1 MNTLRKK
8 VNKIYMS
15 ESKRKTIKLPR
26 KLGKIKI
33 KKKIET
39 INPSRKKTIKKTKI
53 TKKLKKLKIIY
64 RKKEEMNKKFID
76 LLSRLENLMKMK
88 GEVFRARAYQK
99 AKESI
104 MAYPE
109 KITSIEQ
116 IRGLPGIGETII
128 KKFNEFNK
136 TGTLK
141 LLEREK
147 NHPRY
152 IFAEVYGIGPKKAK
166 ELSDMGL
173 TNIAELRE
181 RKDELLNDV
190 QKKGLFYYEDILKR
204 IPRAEI
210 KDYEKEF
217 IKAFNKVKKEGD
229 QFEILGSYRRGAKT
243 SGDIDVVITN
253 KNNDKSIFDKF
264 IKELQKENII
274 VELLSKGST
283 KSLTVGKLPN
293 YSTNRRLDFMYSK
306 PDEYAF
312 ALLYF
317 TGSMAFNVVQRRRA
331 IELGYTMNEHGLYKL
346 VGDKK
351 KVKGARLD
359 REFPTE
365 KSIFDFLGLVYKSPT
380 QRTSGREVILKPE
393 HPEGETKSNQQTSL
407 KKSTKKK
414 TLRIKVPKTLKNK
427 KVKLTTKN
435 SSSTHIKSKWKQ
447 LQQEGIS
454 VVSSFSE
461 KDVCDMVR
469 FASDAYYNDQ
479 PIVSDN
485 VFDILKEY
493 GQKTYPN
500 NPCFDEVGAPT
511 NKKKVKLPFQMHS
524 MDKIKPDTNALPK
537 YIKKYPGPKVVSAKL
552 DGISVLYSGGK
563 LYTRGKATHGM
574 DISYMIPY
582 LVLPSRKDVTLR
594 GELLIRET
602 LFQEKYSS
610 EYKNSRNMVAGV
622 VNSKKREQNKW
633 NDLDFVAY
641 EVIVPELKP
650 SEQMLWLKENGVIT
664 VLNETVNEI
673 SNEMLSELLVNWRSN
688 YEYSIDGIIV
698 NDDKKHPRRNKN
710 PDYAF
715 AFKMVLGDQIAEVK
729 VVDVIYTASK
739 DGYLKPVVRVEP
751 VNIRGATIE
760 FVTAHN
766 AKFIKDNN
774 IGVGAIIQLI
784 RSGDVIPKIQ
794 NVIQG
799 ADEPMMPKGDWSWN
813 ETKVD
818 AILNSTVDNESVLQK
833 NIEFFFKKLD
843 IKGIGPG
850 NVKKMI
856 RAGINTVPKI
866 LKATKEELLTVDGF
880 KEKTV
885 NKIRTNIDNT
895 ISNSSLVMIASA
907 SNIFGRGLG
916 SSILRNIIHEYP
928 NIFESGESNAT
939 KIEQI
944 AKVENIGSKRAERF
958 VKNIPNFISF
968 LEESNLTGKLNEQ
981 IGQNV
986 DTNHPLF
993 QKKIVMTGFRDK
1005 PLKTLLTE
1013 IGAKIGSSVSQN
1025 TFVVLVKDLDE
1036 ETGKVEDAREKN
1048 IPIMQVDDFRKKY
1061 NL

>member
-1 MNTLRKK
+1 
-8 VNKIYMS
+8 MS
-15 ESKRKTIKLPR
+15 ESKRRTIKLPR
-26 KLGKIKI
+26 KIGKIKI

-39 INPSRKKTIKKTKI
+39 IKHSRNKVSLKPKTR
-53 TKKLKKLKIIY
+53 KKLKRLKIKIK
-64 RKKEEMNKKFID
+64 KKEMLNEKFTD
-76 LLSRLENLMKMK
+76 LLTRLENIMKMK

-99 AKESI
+99 AKETI

-116 IRGLPGIGETII
+116 LRGLPGIGETII

-141 LLEREK
+141 VLEREK

-152 IFAEVYGIGPKKAK
+152 IFAKVYGIGPKKAK
-166 ELSDMGL
+166 ELADMGL
-173 TNIAELRE
+173 TSIKELRE

-190 QKKGLFYYEDILKR
+190 QKKGLKYYEDILRR

-210 KDYEKEF
+210 VEYEKAF
-217 IKAFNKVKKEGD
+217 RKAFDKVKQPGD
-229 QFEILGSYRRGAKT
+229 KFEILGSYRRGAKT
-243 SGDIDVVITN
+243 SGDIDVAITN
-253 KNNDKSIFDKF
+253 ENNDKSIFDKF
-264 IKELQKENII
+264 IKQLQKEGIL

-293 YSTNRRLDFMYSK
+293 YTTARRLDFMYSK

-351 KVKGARLD
+351 KTKGPRLN
-359 REFPTE
+359 EQFPTE
-365 KSIFDFLGLVYKSPT
+365 ESIFEFLGLVYKGPT
-380 QRTSGREVILKPE
+380 ERKSGREVILKSSQPTE
-393 HPEGETKSNQQTSL
+393 PVGETKTAQKTSL

-414 TLRIKVPKTLKNK
+414 ALKLKVPKTLKNRK
-427 KVKLTTKN
+427 IKIKANNNTKN
-435 SSSTHIKSKWKQ
+435 LKDNWKK
-447 LQQEGIS
+447 LQKEGIS
-454 VVSSFSE
+454 VVADFSE
-461 KDVCDMVR
+461 SDICAMVR
-469 FASDAYYNDQ
+469 LASDAYYNDQ
-479 PIVSDN
+479 PFVSDN

-493 GQKTYPN
+493 GQNAYPN
-500 NPCFDEVGAPT
+500 NYCFREVGAPT

-537 YIKKYPGPKVVSAKL
+537 YLKKYSGPKVISAKL

-574 DISYMIPY
+574 DISYMVPY

-594 GELLIRET
+594 GELLIRED
-602 LFQEKYSS
+602 LFEDKYSA
-610 EYKNSRNMVAGV
+610 EYKNSRNMVAGA
-622 VNSKKREQNKW
+622 VNSKKREIQKW
-633 NDLDFVAY
+633 KDLDFVAY

-650 SEQMLWLKENGVIT
+650 SQQMGWLKDNGVIT
-664 VLNETVNEI
+664 VRNRTVDEI
-673 SNEMLSELLVNWRSN
+673 SNEYLSEVLVDWRSN
-688 YEYSIDGIIV
+688 YEYTIDGIIV
-698 NDDKKHPRRNKN
+698 NDDKIHPRRNKN
-710 PDYAF
+710 PDHAF

-751 VNIRGATIE
+751 VNIRGVDIEYAT
-760 FVTAHN
+760 ANN
-766 AKFIKDNN
+766 AKFIKDNK
-774 IGVGAIIQLI
+774 IGVGAIIQLL
-784 RSGDVIPKIQ
+784 RAGDVIPKIEA
-794 NVIQG
+794 VIEP
-799 ADEPMMPKGDWSWN
+799 ADEPMMPNVPWKWN
-813 ETKVD
+813 ETNVD
-818 AILNSTVDNESVLQK
+818 AVLETMENNPVVLQK

-856 RAGINTVPKI
+856 KAGLDTVPKI
-866 LKATKEELLTVDGF
+866 LKATKEELLTVEGF

-885 NKIRTNIDNT
+885 NKIRTNIDNV
-895 ISNSSLVMIASA
+895 IQNSSLVMIASGT
-907 SNIFGRGLG
+907 NIFGRGLG
-916 SSILRNIIHEYP
+916 SSLLRNIIHEYP
-928 NIFESGESNAT
+928 NIFESGESDET
-939 KIEQI
+939 KVEQV
-944 AKVENIGSKRAERF
+944 ARVENIGKKRAERF
-958 VKNIPNFISF
+958 VQNIPKFINF
-968 LEESNLTGKLNEQ
+968 LEESNLTSKLNEQ
-981 IGQNV
+981 LGQNV
-986 DTNHPLF
+986 DPEHPLF
-993 QKKIVMTGFRDK
+993 GKRVVMTGFRDK
-1005 PLKTLLTE
+1005 PLKTTLTE
-1013 IGAKIGSSVSQN
+1013 LGVKIGSSVSQN

-1036 ETGKVEDAREKN
+1036 DTSKAEEAKEKN
-1048 IPIMQVDDFRKKY
+1048 IPIMVVDEFRKKY

>member
-1 MNTLRKK
+1 
-8 VNKIYMS
+8 MS

-26 KLGKIKI
+26 KIGKIKI

-39 INPSRKKTIKKTKI
+39 IKHSRNKVSLKPKTR
-53 TKKLKKLKIIY
+53 KKLKKLKIKIK
-64 RKKEEMNKKFID
+64 KKEMLNEKFTD
-76 LLSRLENLMKMK
+76 LLTRLENLMKMK

-99 AKESI
+99 AKETV

-116 IRGLPGIGETII
+116 LRGLPGIGETII
-128 KKFNEFNK
+128 KKFNEFDK

-141 LLEREK
+141 VLEREK

-152 IFAEVYGIGPKKAK
+152 IFAKVYGIGPKKAK
-166 ELSDMGL
+166 ELADMGL
-173 TNIAELRE
+173 TSIKELRE
-181 RKDELLNDV
+181 RKEELLNDV
-190 QKKGLFYYEDILKR
+190 QKKGLKYYEDILKR

-210 KDYEKEF
+210 VEYEKAF
-217 IKAFNKVKKEGD
+217 RKAFDKVKQPGD
-229 QFEILGSYRRGAKT
+229 KFEILGSYRRGAKT
-243 SGDIDVVITN
+243 SGDIDVAITN
-253 KNNDKSIFDKF
+253 ENNDKSIFDNF
-264 IKELQKENII
+264 IKELQKEGIL

-293 YSTNRRLDFMYSK
+293 YPTARRLDFMYSK

-351 KVKGARLD
+351 KTKGPRLNQP
-359 REFPTE
+359 FPTE
-365 KSIFDFLGLVYKSPT
+365 ESIFDFLGLVYKGPT
-380 QRTSGREVILKPE
+380 ERKSGREVILKTSQPTE
-393 HPEGETKSNQQTSL
+393 PVGETKTAQKTSL

-414 TLRIKVPKTLKNK
+414 ALKLKVPKTLKNRK
-427 KVKLTTKN
+427 IKIKENNSKN
-435 SSSTHIKSKWKQ
+435 LRAKWEQ
-447 LQQEGIS
+447 LQKEGIS
-454 VVSSFSE
+454 VVAGFSE
-461 KDVCDMVR
+461 SDICAMVR
-469 FASDAYYNDQ
+469 LASDAYYNDQ
-479 PIVSDN
+479 PFVSDN

-493 GQKTYPN
+493 GQTTYPT

-524 MDKIKPDTNALPK
+524 MNKIKPDTNALPK
-537 YIKKYPGPKVVSAKL
+537 YLKKYPGPKVISAKL

-582 LVLPSRKDVTLR
+582 LKLPSRKDITLR
-594 GELLIRET
+594 GELLIRED
-602 LFQEKYSS
+602 LFEEKYSA
-610 EYKNSRNMVAGV
+610 EYKNSRNMVAGA
-622 VNSKKREQNKW
+622 VNSKKREVEKW
-633 NDLDFVAY
+633 KDLDFVAY

-650 SEQMLWLKENGVIT
+650 SEQMAWLKDNGVIT
-664 VLNETVNEI
+664 VRNRTVDEI
-673 SNEMLSELLVNWRSN
+673 SNEYLSGVLVDWRSN
-688 YEYSIDGIIV
+688 YEYTIDGIIV
-698 NDDKKHPRRNKN
+698 NDDKIHPRRNKN
-710 PDYAF
+710 PDHAF

-751 VNIRGATIE
+751 VNIRGVDIEYAT
-760 FVTAHN
+760 ANN
-766 AKFIKDNN
+766 AKFIKDNK
-774 IGVGAIIQLI
+774 IGVGAIIQLL
-784 RSGDVIPKIQ
+784 RAGDVIPKIEA
-794 NVIQG
+794 VIQP
-799 ADEPMMPKGDWSWN
+799 ADEPMMPNVPWKWN
-813 ETKVD
+813 ETNVD
-818 AILNSTVDNESVLQK
+818 AVLETMENNPVVLQK

-856 RAGINTVPKI
+856 KAGLDTVPKI
-866 LKATKEELLTVDGF
+866 LKASKEELLTVDGF

-885 NKIRTNIDNT
+885 NKIRANIDNV
-895 ISNSSLVMIASA
+895 IQNSSLVIIASGT
-907 SNIFGRGLG
+907 NIFGRGLG
-916 SSILRNIIHEYP
+916 SLLLRNIIHEYP
-928 NIFESGESNAT
+928 NIFESGENDET
-939 KIEQI
+939 KIEQV
-944 AKVENIGSKRAERF
+944 ASVENIGRKRAERF
-958 VKNIPNFISF
+958 VENIPKFIAF

-981 IGQNV
+981 LGQNV
-986 DTNHPLF
+986 DPEHPLF
-993 QKKIVMTGFRDK
+993 GKKIVMTGFRDK
-1005 PLKTLLTE
+1005 PLKTTLTE
-1013 IGAKIGSSVSQN
+1013 LGVKIGSSVSQN

-1036 ETGKVEDAREKN
+1036 DTSKAEEAKEKN
-1048 IPIMQVDDFRKKY
+1048 IPIMVVDEFRKKY